1 MNKNSPNQT
10 QPEEIVEEIW
20 FRKKGSNEV
29 LDRSK
34 TLKQLG
40 ISRYYDQ
47 LLYSYPS
54 LNPNG
59 ELYIDFKF
67 LNGKIH
73 RFFIEKKEIT
83 FNELLDTIIKD
94 NQYLFKNI
102 KTSFYLD
109 SNF

>member
-1 MNKNSPNQT
+1 MLKSIKLNRFLRDFGKIL
-10 QPEEIVEEIW
+10 E
-20 FRKKGSNEV
+20 
-29 LDRSK
+29 SK
-34 TLKQLG
+34 
-40 ISRYYDQ
+40 
-47 LLYSYPS
+47 
-54 LNPNG
+54 LN
-59 ELYIDFKF
+59 IDFKF